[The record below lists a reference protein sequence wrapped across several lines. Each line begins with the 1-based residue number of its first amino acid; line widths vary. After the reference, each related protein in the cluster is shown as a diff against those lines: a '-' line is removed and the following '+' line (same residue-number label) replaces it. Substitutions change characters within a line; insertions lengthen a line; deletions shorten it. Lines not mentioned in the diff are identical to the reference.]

1 MPSARQIRWAKFRV
15 AIVCAAAVL
24 ILSILAYLLTG
35 GTLLT
40 EKATMY
46 LYVPDAT
53 GLGPGAPVRVD
64 GIGVGKVR
72 SVALSGST
80 EPNRVVKVTMTLE
93 RGRLASIPDDSTAQI
108 ASETMIGDQFIDI
121 SSGNS
126 RHFVSPGGE
135 IVFKSSPDLLKT
147 LDIGQF
153 KERLKVVSALLDD
166 IEQGRSDLGQFI
178 QGDQMYSDLR
188 KRFSQIESGIRAAA
202 STTSSVGRELH
213 TDQLYQQISRPLIEL
228 DGSLARLQSGQGDA
242 GQLLRDSARYDK
254 LRSDMADLRRSI
266 ADLRAAEFMRSDSLY
281 TDWNRRVLS
290 LIESVDAFNRG
301 PAMTTSQAYDNLNG
315 FARELQNTVRDFRQ
329 NPRKFM
335 RIKVF

>member
-15 AIVCAAAVL
+15 LTVCAAAVL

-147 LDIGQF
+147 LDIEQF

-202 STTSSVGRELH
+202 STTSNVGHELH

-228 DGSLARLQSGQGDA
+228 DGSLARLQSGQGDV

-266 ADLRAAEFMRSDSLY
+266 ADLRAAEIMRSDSLY
-281 TDWNRRVLS
+281 ADWNRRLLS
-290 LIESVDAFNRG
+290 LIESVDAFNRA
-301 PAMTTSQAYDNLNG
+301 PAMTTTLAYDNLNG
-315 FARELQNTVRDFRQ
+315 FARELQDTMRDFRQ

-335 RIKVF
+335 RLKVF

>member
-1 MPSARQIRWAKFRV
+1 VPSARHIRWAKFRV
-15 AIVCAAAVL
+15 LTVSAAAVV

-35 GTLLT
+35 GTLL
-40 EKATMY
+40 KKRATMY
-46 LYVPDAT
+46 LYIPDAT

-80 EPNRVVKVTMTLE
+80 EPNRVVKVTLTVE
-93 RGRLASIPDDSTAQI
+93 RDRLASIPDDSTAQI
-108 ASETMIGDQFIDI
+108 ASETMIGDKFVDI
-121 SSGNS
+121 SSGTS

-135 IVFKSSPDLLKT
+135 IIFQGSPDLLKG

-153 KERLKVVSALLDD
+153 EQRLKVVSALLDD

-178 QGDQMYSDLR
+178 QGEQMYNDLR

-202 STTSSVGRELH
+202 STTSEVGRELH
-213 TDQLYQQISRPLIEL
+213 TDLLYQQISQPLVEL
-228 DGSLARLQSGQGDA
+228 DRSLVRLQSGQGSA
-242 GQLLRDSARYDK
+242 GQLLRDSAQYEK
-254 LRSDMADLRRSI
+254 LRSDMEGLRRSI

-281 TDWNRRVLS
+281 ADWNRRVLS

-301 PAMTTSQAYDNLNG
+301 PAMTTTQAYDNLNG
-315 FARELQNTVRDFRQ
+315 FARELRDTVRDFRQ